1 MREQT
6 NAAAERS
13 AHVTRA
19 GAEYVER
26 CVVCGGP
33 WRKGGASY
41 AARAGLM
48 PGVPIMEVCSAACAA
63 QKPFARDA

>member
-1 MREQT
+1 MQ
-6 NAAAERS
+6 NDAGAERS

-41 AARAGLM
+41 AARAGPPLQQ
-48 PGVPIMEVCSAACAA
+48 VCSRECADRA
-63 QKPFARDA
+63 GWRVAP

>member
-1 MREQT
+1 MQ
-6 NAAAERS
+6 NDAAAERS

-33 WRKGGASY
+33 WRKGASY

-48 PGVPIMEVCSAACAA
+48 PGVPIMEACSAECAA
-63 QKPFARDA
+63 QKPFVRDA